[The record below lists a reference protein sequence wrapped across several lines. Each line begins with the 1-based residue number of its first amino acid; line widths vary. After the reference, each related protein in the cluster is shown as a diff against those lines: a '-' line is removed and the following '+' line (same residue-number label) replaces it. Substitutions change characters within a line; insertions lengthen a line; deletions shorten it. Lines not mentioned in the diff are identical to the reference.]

1 MASRASFVL
10 ACVLFAASST
20 ARASNGFVLG
30 FEFGGGPFSANSAE
44 IVGNSKGGVTADQAG
59 PFTTAITSSWLPDLD
74 LHLGYNV
81 LGHVAVEGVFAATGW
96 SLTNSNRG
104 GGGFAG
110 ARVTWYPMQI
120 FFPKRIWDVG
130 IELGGGYSLIGGPPP
145 SGSPTYGM
153 EGPYFNFAL
162 TAEIYPV
169 PNVSIEIF
177 YRYYDLFWNKFFLDY
192 NNNVSVPISNFA
204 ASWNVIG
211 LGVNFHIF

>member
-1 MASRASFVL
+1 
-10 ACVLFAASST
+10 
-20 ARASNGFVLG
+20 
-30 FEFGGGPFSANSAE
+30 
-44 IVGNSKGGVTADQAG
+44 
-59 PFTTAITSSWLPDLD
+59 
-74 LHLGYNV
+74 
-81 LGHVAVEGVFAATGW
+81 
-96 SLTNSNRG
+96 
-104 GGGFAG
+104 
-110 ARVTWYPMQI
+110 MQI

-192 NNNVSVPISNFA
+192 NNNVSVPVSNFA